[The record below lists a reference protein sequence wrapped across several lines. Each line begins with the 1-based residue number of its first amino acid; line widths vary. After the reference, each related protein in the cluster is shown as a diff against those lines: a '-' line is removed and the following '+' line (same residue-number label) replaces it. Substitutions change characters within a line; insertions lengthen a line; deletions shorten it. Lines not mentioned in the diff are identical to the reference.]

1 MKVISADM
9 TLDRISVIVNA
20 FIEMKNAEAILVDK
34 DTATIL
40 ASRDSAKISTTLGSD
55 GSSAF
60 EQSVAAKIADR
71 DYSFSTLDGNM
82 TVFEEVSGT
91 NWILVSDQHCTGRP
105 CEPQESDDSDQCD
118 LHSDS
123 VCSD

>member
-1 MKVISADM
+1 M

-20 FIEMKNAEAILVDK
+20 FIKMKNAEAILVDK

-55 GSSAF
+55 GSSVF

-82 TVFEEVSGT
+82 TVFKEVSGT
-91 NWILVSDQHCTGRP
+91 NWILVSLYSDQHCTGRP

-118 LHSDS
+118 LHFDS
-123 VCSD
+123 VCGN

>member
-20 FIEMKNAEAILVDK
+20 FIKMKNAEAILVDK

-55 GSSAF
+55 GSSVF

-82 TVFEEVSGT
+82 TVFKEVSG
-91 NWILVSDQHCTGRP
+91 IQLDSGFLLFRP
-105 CEPQESDDSDQCD
+105 ALYWQTLRTSGI
-118 LHSDS
+118 
-123 VCSD
+123 

>member
-1 MKVISADM
+1 
-9 TLDRISVIVNA
+9 
-20 FIEMKNAEAILVDK
+20 MKNAEAILVDK

-82 TVFEEVSGT
+82 TVFKEVSGT
-91 NWILVSDQHCTGRP
+91 NWILVSYIPTSIVHGRP

>member
-1 MKVISADM
+1 M
-9 TLDRISVIVNA
+9 R
-20 FIEMKNAEAILVDK
+20 EAILVDK

-82 TVFEEVSGT
+82 TVFEEVDPELTGFWFPIFRPALYWQTLRTSG
-91 NWILVSDQHCTGRP
+91 I
-105 CEPQESDDSDQCD
+105 
-118 LHSDS
+118 
-123 VCSD
+123 